1 MWSTKPD
8 FQEMQVIQDLIYYK
22 VWRLLKKFVIC
33 EGQIAILFFCY
44 FLMIFNDFG
53 HLDEQPPLY
62 IFY

>member
-1 MWSTKPD
+1 
-8 FQEMQVIQDLIYYK
+8 MQVIQDLIYYK
-22 VWRLLKKFVIC
+22 VWWLLKKFVIC

-53 HLDEQPPLY
+53 HLDEQPPFY